1 MTRHR
6 IALVLADD
14 FTMWHFFQ
22 GLIRAMLRQ
31 GHTVYVLTPPGP
43 YVAKLEGLGAIHLKL
58 RMQRF
63 VDPVGDV
70 RCVLQLAGL
79 FWQHRIDVVGNMF
92 IKPIIYGS
100 LAARLAG
107 VHTVVGMI
115 EGLGYSFAEP
125 TDFKDRMVKRLTRLL
140 YRTGCFLSDRIGFA
154 NPNDRHFFL
163 CEGYVHKHRA
173 IGFRS
178 MVGVNIRQHSP
189 TAFTPGEIHAYLLKA
204 GLPSDRLIVTMVV
217 ARVVWSKGVREFVE
231 AAQHAGNTGASPLFL
246 LVGPLDLG
254 ASDCVPEI
262 YLKGNV
268 PNNFVWFEGFR
279 TDIPEIL
286 AASAIVVQP
295 SYYREGVPR
304 ILLEALA
311 CGKPVITTDHVG
323 CRETVDHGENGF
335 LVPVQDP
342 AAFAAAID
350 ILLRDETLRERFG
363 KASRQKAE
371 REFSE
376 DKVVHSVMT
385 RLFQLEFPP
394 PTEEPENA

>member
-1 MTRHR
+1 MIHHR

-31 GHTVYVLTPPGP
+31 GHTVYVLTPAGP
-43 YVAKLEGLGAIHLKL
+43 YVAKLEGLGATHLEL
-58 RMQRF
+58 PMHRF
-63 VDPVGDV
+63 VDPVGDI
-70 RCVLQLAGL
+70 RCVMQLATL
-79 FWQHRIDVVGNMF
+79 FWRYRIDVVGNMF

-100 LAARLAG
+100 FAARLAG

-125 TDFKDRMVKRLTRLL
+125 KGFGDRVVKYLTRLL
-140 YRTGCFLSDRIGFA
+140 YRFGCSLSERIGFA
-154 NPNDRHFFL
+154 NPNDRQFFI
-163 CEGYVHKHRA
+163 CEGYVQKHRA

-178 MVGVNIRQHSP
+178 MIGVNTRLNSP
-189 TAFTPGEIHAYLLKA
+189 TSFTPGEIREFLVKV
-204 GLPSDRLIVTMVV
+204 GLPSGRLIVTMVV

-231 AAQHAGNTGASPLFL
+231 AARHVGDPGERPLFL
-246 LVGPLDLG
+246 LVGPPDPG
-254 ASDCVPEI
+254 ASDCVPDA
-262 YLKGNV
+262 YLKCNV
-268 PNNFVWFEGFR
+268 PENFFWFEGFR

-286 AASAIVVQP
+286 AASAIIVLP
-295 SYYREGVPR
+295 SYYGEGVPR

-311 CGKPVITTDHVG
+311 SGKPVITTDHVG
-323 CRETVDHGENGF
+323 CRETVDDGKNGF

-342 AAFAAAID
+342 TAFATAIN
-350 ILLRDETLRERFG
+350 LLVRDQALRERFG

-371 REFSE
+371 CEFSE

-385 RLFQLEFPP
+385 RLFQIDLHPP
-394 PTEEPENA
+394 AE